1 MGRSTEVASAA
12 IAIAQVIF
20 SSITIYRTRGDQ
32 IEKYGYAA
40 YGLSVYPYALMSL
53 ANLIKL
59 AICGRYPFLYVLRT
73 ATLVEAEKKGRV
85 FEGAVG
91 NLGVNHGKSDEV
103 VNDSQHDPEVNR
115 GKSDEVINDSQHD
128 SEVNREKSGE
138 VVNDSQHDE
147 LIAAFS
153 EPPYWFLSLPSFR
166 PLGDYR
172 GRKWIVPVIGSL
184 IFVIAAVSHPVFVQL
199 VSGFN
204 RGQSTRAQRAWMLG
218 WLITNG
224 VSALVNLVSPE
235 ISSGKYR
242 KVKSIL
248 APRGGLFVYSA
259 YVFAIGGFVNV
270 GGMLRAES
278 YQLCNI

>member
-1 MGRSTEVASAA
+1 MGGSTEVASAV

-32 IEKYGYAA
+32 IERYGYAA

-53 ANLIKL
+53 ANLVKL
-59 AICGRYPFLYVLRT
+59 AVCGRYPFLYVLRT
-73 ATLVEAEKKGRV
+73 ATLVELEVELEEAKKNVLRTATLVELEEAEKACK
-85 FEGAVG
+85 GAVG
-91 NLGVNHGKSDEV
+91 NL
-103 VNDSQHDPEVNR
+103 EVNR
-115 GKSDEVINDSQHD
+115 GKSNEVVNDSKHGP
-128 SEVNREKSGE
+128 EVNGGKSGE
-138 VVNDSQHDE
+138 VVNDPQRGE
-147 LIAAFS
+147 LMADLS
-153 EPPYWFLSLPSFR
+153 EPPSWVSPFPMFR

-172 GRKWIVPVIGSL
+172 NRRRIVPIIGSL

-224 VSALVNLVSPE
+224 VSALVNLVSLE
-235 ISSGKYR
+235 TSSG
-242 KVKSIL
+242 IL
-248 APRGGLFVYSA
+248 EKISVPKGNSFVYST
-259 YVFAIGGFVNV
+259 YIFAIGGFVTV

-278 YQLCNI
+278 YHLCNI

>member
-1 MGRSTEVASAA
+1 MGGSTEVASAV

-32 IEKYGYAA
+32 IERYGYAA

-53 ANLIKL
+53 ANLVKL
-59 AICGRYPFLYVLRT
+59 AVCGRYPFLYVLRT
-73 ATLVEAEKKGRV
+73 ATLVEAEENGGV

-91 NLGVNHGKSDEV
+91 NFGVNRRKSDEV
-103 VNDSQHDPEVNR
+103 VNDSQHDSEVNR
-115 GKSDEVINDSQHD
+115 G
-128 SEVNREKSGE
+128 KSGE

-172 GRKWIVPVIGSL
+172 GRKRIVPVIGSL

-235 ISSGKYR
+235 TSSGIYKR
-242 KVKSIL
+242 TR
-248 APRGGLFVYSA
+248 APIGNLFVYSTCI
-259 YVFAIGGFVNV
+259 FAIGGFVNV

>member
-1 MGRSTEVASAA
+1 MGGSIEVASAV

-20 SSITIYRTRGDQ
+20 STITVYRTRGDQ
-32 IEKYGYAA
+32 IERYGYAA

-53 ANLIKL
+53 ANLVKL
-59 AICGRYPFLYVLRT
+59 AVCGRYPFLYVLRT
-73 ATLVEAEKKGRV
+73 ATLAEAERNGGV
-85 FEGAVG
+85 FKGAVG
-91 NLGVNHGKSDEV
+91 NLEVNRGKSDEV

-115 GKSDEVINDSQHD
+115 G
-128 SEVNREKSGE
+128 KSGE

-153 EPPYWFLSLPSFR
+153 EPPHRFLSLPSFR
-166 PLGDYR
+166 PLGYYR
-172 GRKWIVPVIGSL
+172 GYKWIVPVIGSL

-235 ISSGKYR
+235 TSSGIYIMTR
-242 KVKSIL
+242 ASIDE
-248 APRGGLFVYSA
+248 LFVCSTCI
-259 YVFAIGGFVNV
+259 FAIGGFVNV

>member
-1 MGRSTEVASAA
+1 MLGWSTDVASAV
-12 IAIAQVIF
+12 IAIGQVIF

-53 ANLIKL
+53 ANLIQL
-59 AICGRYPFLYVLRT
+59 AVCGRYPYLYVLRT
-73 ATLVEAEKKGRV
+73 ATLAEAENKGAV
-85 FEGAVG
+85 FEGAF
-91 NLGVNHGKSDEV
+91 GKLEV
-103 VNDSQHDPEVNR
+103 A
-115 GKSDEVINDSQHD
+115 
-128 SEVNREKSGE
+128 
-138 VVNDSQHDE
+138 NDSQHDE
-147 LIAAFS
+147 LTAAFS
-153 EPPYWFLSLPSFR
+153 DPPYRFLSLPSFR

-172 GRKWIVPVIGSL
+172 GCKWIVPIIGNL